1 MLNDLT
7 LQLTAQRHALGLNV
21 SELAELPAIA
31 QDKRVISDYERGRR
45 IPAQSYVGAMSLI
58 SMHYDLL
65 LKLILRDI
73 DAHHFRYPLPKTD
86 DAAEYFKRL
95 ESVNHLAL
103 PYFADFE
110 RFKSTTGN
118 TNKGYWRIWQS
129 VIGHLS
135 LVGKI
140 LRINDDVLLPDSFTN
155 SKDWLALKYEVTE
168 EED

>member
-1 MLNDLT
+1 MLNELT
-7 LQLTAQRHALGLNV
+7 LQLIAQRHALGLNI
-21 SELAELPAIA
+21 SELADLPAIA

-58 SMHYDLL
+58 SIHYDLL

-73 DAHHFRYPLPKTD
+73 DAHYFKHPLPKTD
-86 DAAEYFKRL
+86 DAAEYFTHL
-95 ESVNHLAL
+95 ESVDFIAL

-135 LVGKI
+135 LIGKI

-155 SKDWLALKYEVTE
+155 VKDWLALKYEVTE
-168 EED
+168 ED